1 MAELN
6 PRWAD
11 TWIRTLVQAGV
22 EHAVICP
29 GSRSAPLALACART
43 PGLRCWSVID
53 ERSAGF
59 FALGIGMA
67 TGRPALVIVTSGT
80 AGAHLYPAVVEAAL
94 SHVPLL
100 VLTADRPWELQGWGA
115 AQTLPQAGLFGQFT
129 RWSLELGAPE
139 ESPAAF
145 RHLSAS
151 AVRAVSSALG
161 SPAGP
166 VHVNLPFRE
175 PLAAQPEHPAPPDP
189 VPAPRIQRAARELD
203 AGALGKVRDAIHASE
218 RGVILVGPHRP
229 SAGWAEALGELSR
242 ATGYPLVA
250 EVGSNARFG
259 PAAERAVAHLDALW
273 RTPAFAASHVPELV
287 LRFGG
292 GLTARNTLAF
302 VERAGR
308 VISFADDEALV
319 DPTHAATDLL
329 LGDAASAARSLA
341 QSVRRGDSPWTASW
355 FEAEARVR
363 SALLGHRETTLS
375 EPGVARAVF
384 GALPAGANVVLASS
398 MPIRDADAFAV
409 ASSRPLHVYSN
420 RGANGIEG
428 TVSTALGVAVG
439 SGRPTWAVVGDLAFL
454 HDMGAL
460 LTAHRCR
467 VPVGVVVV
475 NNDGGGIF
483 SFLPV
488 SGTGESFEPYF
499 GTSHGLEFQAL
510 ASQFRADYQR
520 VTDEAP
526 LAASVRG
533 PVEGVRVVE
542 ARVPGRTENVSV
554 HQAWFQAAR
563 DALGSG
569 P

>member
-29 GSRSAPLALACART
+29 GSRSAPLALACARAA
-43 PGLRCWSVID
+43 GLRCWSVID

-59 FALGIGMA
+59 FALGLGMA
-67 TGRPALVIVTSGT
+67 TGRPALVVVTSGT
-80 AGAHLYPAVVEAAL
+80 AGAHLYPAVMEASL
-94 SHVPLL
+94 SHVPLI

-139 ESPAAF
+139 DVPSAF
-145 RHLSAS
+145 RHLAAS

-175 PLAAQPEHPAPPDP
+175 PLAAQPEHSTTRESLS
-189 VPAPRIQRAARELD
+189 APRLQRAPRVLD
-203 AGALGKVRDAIHASE
+203 VGALEPVRAAVDASA

-229 SAGWAEALGELSR
+229 SEGWAEALSALSR

-250 EVGSNARFG
+250 EAVSNARFG

-273 RTPAFAASHVPELV
+273 RVPAFAEAHAPDLV

-329 LGDAASAARSLA
+329 LGDCTSAAWALSR
-341 QSVRRGDSPWTASW
+341 SVRRGDSAWTASW
-355 FEAEARVR
+355 LEAEAKAR
-363 SALLGHRETTLS
+363 ATLGGLRETALS

-398 MPIRDADAFAV
+398 MPIRDADAFA
-409 ASSRPLHVYSN
+409 AATSRPLHVYSN

-428 TVSTALGVAVG
+428 TVSTALGVAAG
-439 SGRPTWAVVGDLAFL
+439 SGRPTWALVGDLAFL

-460 LTAHRCR
+460 LTAHRCQ
-467 VPVGVVVV
+467 VPVGIVVV

-488 SGTGESFEPYF
+488 AGTGAAFEPYF
-499 GTSHGLEFQAL
+499 GTAHGLEFQGL
-510 ASQFRADYQR
+510 ASQFHAGYAR
-520 VTDEAP
+520 VTEEAP
-526 LAASVRG
+526 LSDTVRA
-533 PVEGVRVVE
+533 PLDGVRVVE
-542 ARVPGRTENVSV
+542 ARVPGRSENVSV
-554 HQAWFQAAR
+554 HQAWFQAVR